1 MAPIYRL
8 ALCCILALPL
18 ASCSLFGEGE
28 DDVDVAF
35 IGTAAELR
43 QTGVRLSPAAQHVR
57 EATAEGLVTLDASGQ
72 VVPAVAE
79 RWIVTDDGLSYIFR
93 LRDSDWPDGSDL
105 SAESVKREL
114 DRAIERLEGTSLGLD
129 LRIIAEVRA
138 MAGRVIEIRLE
149 HPMAQFLALLA
160 QPELGLTQSDR
171 GLGPMTARY
180 DGDEVA
186 LTALP
191 PDRRGLPM
199 IEDWK
204 ETVRPVK
211 VRAYPV
217 EAAIEAFKAGE
228 ADAVFN
234 GRIQNLPLADLG
246 PLSRGSIRVDA
257 VTGLL
262 GLKVVRAK
270 GVLESE
276 FEREALAMAIDR
288 GKLFEALN
296 LGQWQQSTRI
306 VPALVAAAG
315 TAPPD
320 ERWSALTV
328 EERQA
333 EAARRISNWVS
344 GSGVEPQVAIALPSG
359 PGSDRVFGAL
369 AEDFARIGVALVRV
383 NDSARADLELLDSV
397 ARYADRRWFLNQ
409 FNCRVFGAQCSRD
422 ADLAVIAALRE
433 PDAGERDRLLA
444 DAEAILLAK
453 NVYIPLG
460 TPVRWSLVRGGV
472 DGFEANAT
480 GFHPLFPL
488 AERPN

>member
-8 ALCCILALPL
+8 ALCCFLAPAL

-93 LRDSDWPDGSDL
+93 LRDSDWPDGSEL

-114 DRAIERLEGTSLGLD
+114 DRAIARLEGTSLGLD
-129 LRIIAEVRA
+129 LRIVAEVRA

-160 QPELGLTQSDR
+160 QPELGLIQGDR

-180 DGDEVA
+180 DGGEVA

-191 PDRRGLPM
+191 PDQRGLPM
-199 IEDWK
+199 IEDWR

-211 VRAYPV
+211 LRAYPV
-217 EAAIEAFKAGE
+217 EAAIEAFKSGE

-262 GLKVVRAK
+262 GLKVLRAR
-270 GVLESE
+270 GLLEEE
-276 FEREALAMAIDR
+276 FEREAIAMAIDR

-306 VPALVAAAG
+306 VPALVAASA
-315 TAPPD
+315 TPPD
-320 ERWSALTV
+320 ERWSAMTV

-333 EAARRISNWVS
+333 DAARRISNWVS
-344 GSGVEPQVAIALPSG
+344 GSGVEPRIAIALPSG

-369 AEDFARIGVALVRV
+369 AEDLGSIGVTLVRV

-409 FNCRVFGAQCSRD
+409 FNCRVFGALCSRD

-433 PDAGERDRLLA
+433 PDASERDRLLA
-444 DAEAILLAK
+444 DAEAILLRR
-453 NVYIPLG
+453 NGYIPLG

-472 DGFEANAT
+472 DGFEANGT